1 MPWWL
6 LLVLLIVVWLLESV
20 AEATANTVAARRRGI
35 LHGSGGGVSVMP
47 GLIFFPLLFLGI
59 ALAVDHIAN
68 PWGTRTIG
76 LLHAVFGIVLVTY
89 IAWAFRYLKGT
100 EAGGAGS

>member
-6 LLVLLIVVWLLESV
+6 LLVLLIVVWFLEAV
-20 AEATANTVAARRRGI
+20 AAAAAKTVAAKRRGI
-35 LHGSGGGVSVMP
+35 LRGSGGGVSVMP
-47 GLIFFPLLFLGI
+47 GLIFFPVLFLGI
-59 ALAVDHIAN
+59 ALAVDHVAN

-89 IAWAFRYLKGT
+89 IAWAFRYLKGSQPGD
-100 EAGGAGS
+100 AGP